1 MRRIQAGIKRYWG
14 EWAEPFLVRFNSGD
28 GRVHSLDE
36 PLPVQDCSNRYGL
49 VQPFILHQDAPG
61 RPRLLDEPVP
71 TIRGR
76 NGHGLVEPFIVHYY
90 GNGDAVPTRIPL
102 ATVTTKDRFAL
113 VEGKAGLDITLRM
126 LHPRELAAAQGFP
139 SGYDFA
145 GTKTDQVK
153 QIGNAVP
160 VGLARALALE
170 ALSA

>member
-1 MRRIQAGIKRYWG
+1 
-14 EWAEPFLVRFNSGD
+14 
-28 GRVHSLDE
+28 
-36 PLPVQDCSNRYGL
+36 
-49 VQPFILHQDAPG
+49 
-61 RPRLLDEPVP
+61 
-71 TIRGR
+71 
-76 NGHGLVEPFIVHYY
+76 
-90 GNGDAVPTRIPL
+90 
-102 ATVTTKDRFAL
+102 VTTKDRFAL